1 MSDEITEDIILDEE
15 PEVSESSD
23 IDFPDK
29 LIKVRFVHSNESAM
43 CAYPDDFD
51 VKDKDYAIV
60 DGKYGKDLA
69 QVKGGIYLVSERGK
83 PKHVR
88 DVYTIIRKAT
98 DADMKRYETN
108 CEREKEAFRICA
120 QKIADHK
127 LEMKLVSAH

>member
-43 CAYPDDFD
+43 CVYPEDFD
-51 VKDKDYAIV
+51 VADKDYAIV

-69 QVKGGIYLVSERGK
+69 QVKGGIYSVSERGK

-88 DVYTIIRKAT
+88 EGYRG
-98 DADMKRYETN
+98 RYEAVRDKLREG
-108 CEREKEAFRICA
+108 ERGFQDLRPEDCRPQAGDEAGFCP
-120 QKIADHK
+120 
-127 LEMKLVSAH
+127 LPSG

>member
-1 MSDEITEDIILDEE
+1 MSDEITEDIILDDE
-15 PEVSESSD
+15 PEVSESTD

-29 LIKVRFVHSNESAM
+29 LIKVRFVHSNESAI

-51 VKDKDYAIV
+51 VADKDYAIV

-98 DADMKRYETN
+98 EADMKRYETN
-108 CEREKEAFRICA
+108 CEREK
-120 QKIADHK
+120 
-127 LEMKLVSAH
+127 